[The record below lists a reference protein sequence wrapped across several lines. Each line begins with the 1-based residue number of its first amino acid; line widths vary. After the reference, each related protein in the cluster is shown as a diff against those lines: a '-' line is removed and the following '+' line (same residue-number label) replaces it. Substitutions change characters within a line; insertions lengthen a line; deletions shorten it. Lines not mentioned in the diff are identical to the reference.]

1 MDLITTLTLRR
12 AMAPLDHGGTA
23 PLVDHATAQLVDHA
37 NITSESTLAP
47 ALAVGPDVP
56 ALRDMTVGDLLAW
69 AAMSQPDRTALVAGH
84 PDPAQRRTWTYAE
97 LYTQSL
103 RVAHA
108 LHARFQ
114 PGERVALW
122 APNSPEWV
130 MLEFGAA
137 MAGVVLVAINPDVDA
152 AELERVLK
160 HCAAAGVVVGTSH
173 RGQDMVATVQALAPR
188 CRSMRELVRLEGWQ
202 AFVASGDAHAH
213 TVLPPTKCGD
223 VVMLQYTAGTT
234 GAAKAARLHHL
245 GLVNNAAHMALR
257 LGVGDGDIWVG
268 AAALSQAPGC
278 ALTVLGAVSR
288 RATLVLAHELDAA
301 LVLELVKRYGGNV
314 VLAAPA
320 LVQSMLAHALAER
333 TEGTEL
339 SSLRVLAAAGT
350 RAPAALATRC
360 RTQWALP
367 LHSVYGLSEAAPCC
381 LMTSAVDATSTAA
394 TTDGRADMLG
404 TPLPGVQVRLCL
416 PDTTH
421 VVSAG
426 ELGEICVRG
435 YHLMRGYHEPDVG
448 GDDAVD
454 SEGWL
459 RTGDLARMDEH
470 GVLSFAGRLSD
481 HVARGVGGVCA
492 HELEDVLCRH
502 PQISEA
508 AVLGLPDAA
517 GGEALAAFICPR
529 GEALLRKDELHR
541 HVRKHLAVQ
550 QTPRHWFLVH
560 QLPSSSLGKVQKYKL
575 REHFNQGVLVAL
587 S

>member
-1 MDLITTLTLRR
+1 MDLITTLTLRC
-12 AMAPLDHGGTA
+12 AMAPLVDGA
-23 PLVDHATAQLVDHA
+23 AARLVDHAAVPAGGHA
-37 NITSESTLAP
+37 NVSSTTPLAP
-47 ALAVGPDVP
+47 ALTVGPDEP
-56 ALRDMTVGDLLAW
+56 ALRDMTLGDLLAW
-69 AAMSQPDRTALVAGH
+69 AAMTRPDRTALVAGH
-84 PDPAQRRTWTYAE
+84 PDPAQRCSWTYAE

-122 APNSPEWV
+122 APNSAEWV

-137 MAGVVLVAINPDVDA
+137 MAGVVLVAIHADADA

-160 HCAAAGVVVGTSH
+160 HCAAAAVVVGTSH

-188 CRSMRELVRLEGWQ
+188 CRSLRELVRLERWQ
-202 AFVASGDAHAH
+202 AFVASGDVHAH
-213 TVLPPTKCGD
+213 TVLPAMKCDD

-245 GLVNNAAHMALR
+245 GLVNNAAHTAQR
-257 LGVGDGDIWVG
+257 LGLGDGDVWVG
-268 AAALSQAPGC
+268 AAALSQAAGC
-278 ALTVLGAVSR
+278 VLTVLGAVSR
-288 RATLVLAHELDAA
+288 RATLVLAQELDAA
-301 LVLELVKRYGGNV
+301 LVLELVASYGGNA
-314 VLAAPA
+314 VLAAPE
-320 LVQSMLAHALAER
+320 LVQSMLEHALVS
-333 TEGTEL
+333 TTEL

-350 RAPAALATRC
+350 RVPAALVTRC

-367 LHSVYGLSEAAPCC
+367 LHSVYGLSEAAPSC

-394 TTDGRADMLG
+394 AAADGRADMLG

-454 SEGWL
+454 SGGWL

-481 HVARGVGGVCA
+481 HMARGVGGVCA

-508 AVLGLPDAA
+508 AVLGLSDAA

-541 HVRKHLAVQ
+541 HVRKHLAVH

-560 QLPSSSLGKVQKYKL
+560 RLPSSSLGKVQKYKL

>member
-1 MDLITTLTLRR
+1 MDLITTLTLRCG
-12 AMAPLDHGGTA
+12 AAPLVTGA
-23 PLVDHATAQLVDHA
+23 AVPLVDHATV
-37 NITSESTLAP
+37 TSGETLAP
-47 ALAVGPDVP
+47 AFAVGPDEP

-69 AAMSQPDRTALVAGH
+69 AAMTRPDRAALVAGH
-84 PDPAQRRTWTYAE
+84 PHPAQRRSWTYAE

-108 LHARFQ
+108 LHARFR
-114 PGERVALW
+114 PGERIALW

-173 RGQDMVATVQALAPR
+173 RGQDMAATVQALAPR
-188 CRSMRELVRLEGWQ
+188 CRSMRELVRLERWQ

-213 TVLPPTKCGD
+213 AVLPPTQCDD
-223 VVMLQYTAGTT
+223 VVMLQYSAGTT
-234 GAAKAARLHHL
+234 GMARAARLHHL
-245 GLVNNAAHMALR
+245 GLVNNAAHMAQR
-257 LGVGDGDIWVG
+257 LGVGDGDVWVG
-268 AAALSQAPGC
+268 AAALSQPAGC

-301 LVLELVKRYGGNV
+301 LVLELVKHYGGNV

-320 LVQSMLAHALAER
+320 LVQDMLEHALAGR
-333 TEGTEL
+333 AEL

-350 RAPAALATRC
+350 RVPTALATRC
-360 RTQWALP
+360 LTQWALP

-381 LMTSAVDATSTAA
+381 LMTSAVDATSAAA
-394 TTDGRADMLG
+394 TTAEGRTDMLG

-435 YHLMRGYHEPDVG
+435 YHLMQGYHEPDVG

-481 HVARGVGGVCA
+481 HMAPGVGGVCA

-508 AVLGLPDAA
+508 AVLGLSDAA

-541 HVRKHLAVQ
+541 HVRKHLAVHH
-550 QTPRHWFLVH
+550 TPRHWFLVH
-560 QLPSSSLGKVQKYKL
+560 RLPSSSVGKVQKYKL

>member
-1 MDLITTLTLRR
+1 MDLITTLTLRC
-12 AMAPLDHGGTA
+12 AMAPLVDDAAA
-23 PLVDHATAQLVDHA
+23 PLVGHAAVPAGGHA
-37 NITSESTLAP
+37 DVTSTTPLAP
-47 ALAVGPDVP
+47 AHTVGPDEP
-56 ALRDMTVGDLLAW
+56 ALRDMTLGDLLAW
-69 AAMSQPDRTALVAGH
+69 AAMTRPDRTALVAGH
-84 PDPAQRRTWTYAE
+84 PDPAQRRSWTYAE

-108 LHARFQ
+108 MHARFQ

-122 APNSPEWV
+122 APNSAEWV

-137 MAGVVLVAINPDVDA
+137 MAGVVLVAIHLDADA

-160 HCAAAGVVVGTSH
+160 HCAAAAVVVGTSH

-257 LGVGDGDIWVG
+257 LGEGDGDIWVG